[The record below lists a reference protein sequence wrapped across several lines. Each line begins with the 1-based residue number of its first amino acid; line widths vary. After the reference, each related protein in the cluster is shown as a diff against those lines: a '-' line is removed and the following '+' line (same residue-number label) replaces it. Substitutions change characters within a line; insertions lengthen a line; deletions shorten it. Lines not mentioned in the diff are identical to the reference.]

1 MDQGVFA
8 RGDIY
13 VYVYEKKMRAFA
25 LSKNSVSANLI
36 LDRLLLFNKRGNT

>member
-1 MDQGVFA
+1 MLCMDQGVFA

-25 LSKNSVSANLI
+25 LS
-36 LDRLLLFNKRGNT
+36 